1 MFVPLF
7 ALRVPFATELNVNYA
22 LKGNLYIP
30 LRFEFRQSSNP
41 IMILLLAFGYK
52 RKKLLR
58 NN

>member
-41 IMILLLAFGYK
+41 IMILLLAFWYE
-52 RKKLLR
+52 R
-58 NN
+58 